1 MITPEAAINP
11 KAHKSKVLVIERGAE
26 RASLGFSGEGGVLEF
41 AMVHYKNCVK
51 VAISAS
57 NA

>member
-1 MITPEAAINP
+1 M
-11 KAHKSKVLVIERGAE
+11 ERGAE